1 MTNWNTYNECQNL
14 FRLIL
19 QQPCTPWVVSFLLR
33 ITINYMPLEG
43 TGGRLCAYADLHIKN
58 SDHYKLLKT
67 VMQKCLQ
74 SGNCKKFF
82 TT

>member
-1 MTNWNTYNECQNL
+1 
-14 FRLIL
+14 
-19 QQPCTPWVVSFLLR
+19 
-33 ITINYMPLEG
+33 MPLEG
-43 TGGRLCAYADLHIKN
+43 TGGGLCACADLSIKN

-82 TT
+82 TA